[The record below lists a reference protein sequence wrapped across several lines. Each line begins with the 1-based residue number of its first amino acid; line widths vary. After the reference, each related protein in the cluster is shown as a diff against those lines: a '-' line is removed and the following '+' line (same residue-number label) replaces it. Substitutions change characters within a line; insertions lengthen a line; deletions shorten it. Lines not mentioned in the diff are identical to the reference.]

1 MTRGQTVQRGSGRTL
16 LDYFTFA
23 NLYQPCPVLA
33 VPDAPFRDAITF
45 AANRCASF
53 REKGLLT
60 ADAVEGQ
67 ARESLERMRDYGW
80 DQEIGILHAFG
91 YYVAPDAT
99 ATKYVND
106 HGRFEVRDRLCGY
119 SYDASFNAVKRFG
132 HVVSCLGWGTHA
144 LAPLSFRAAT
154 YSGVFTLLPMLT
166 GQGRA
171 HHGEILREAAK
182 LAEAGKV
189 APILDPHRFQL
200 AQVADAHAA
209 IENRIAAGKIV
220 VDIEF

>member
-1 MTRGQTVQRGSGRTL
+1 
-16 LDYFTFA
+16 
-23 NLYQPCPVLA
+23 VL
-33 VPDAPFRDAITF
+33 
-45 AANRCASF
+45 
-53 REKGLLT
+53 
-60 ADAVEGQ
+60 
-67 ARESLERMRDYGW
+67 
-80 DQEIGILHAFG
+80 
-91 YYVAPDAT
+91 
-99 ATKYVND
+99 
-106 HGRFEVRDRLCGY
+106 
-119 SYDASFNAVKRFG
+119 DASFNAVKRFG

-220 VDIEF
+220 VDIQFCIAPDHRPREPLDLAARSGKP